1 MLGKLELLNSQKSQ
15 KRSFPLGP
23 FPRHIWIH
31 QDTPQDGLDKTCYE
45 IWKRVQHLSEECSS
59 KAQEETPSQQSDED
73 GADPERLGETRD
85 IGMKAESSRTGCN
98 KDEISL
104 LVQQEYM
111 SLAKENPNN
120 TELLGQL
127 LGEDDKTAL
136 DLEQSSLKT
145 SSVQSAGENLSDQKE
160 PLENVSKSITKE
172 QKDGDY
178 KKESDPGFR
187 ASPEST
193 TFILSSK
200 STGKSIHQ
208 AEMNV
213 VNSTTSNKEISK
225 LLAQFSLKHIETSQ
239 APDNKVV
246 MEETKI
252 IKDFLQNSMFSTT
265 SNKNLTPALSTSSE
279 KPADHSVLGQRSQL
293 PVFAKICANIASR
306 AGNHRF
312 QNSASGSTQ
321 HMVVS
326 SGAAV
331 SDNKNQ
337 ETIYRKTLNNESGN
351 SSQSHAI
358 KSISSGLT
366 VLQESSQDYN
376 PNKSFYKYI
385 VDPQIESKSS
395 LPTAETNQNVMEG
408 YNGKD
413 EGAIHPSLSQF
424 KMETCS
430 SEKSLGSMKQNLSV
444 VSSNMKK
451 SVGKSEKSILYE
463 LLGTAKKVDGQS
475 ALYNSK
481 TDVHGAESKS
491 TTNLKYTGNIF
502 TPRSAATATVT
513 SNRPPLLNYAPPLPP
528 NPSNYTQYQALYQQ
542 RARMPYQQT
551 LHPQLGC
558 FARQVNPYNYQQ
570 VAQQF
575 LRPPYS
581 PVVSYIPFVQPD
593 FSYQPRNIPKPP
605 SNTQEAPAMAGD
617 GPQFLYQPAYGLSS
631 RWILYGTDVIHRS

>member
-1 MLGKLELLNSQKSQ
+1 
-15 KRSFPLGP
+15 
-23 FPRHIWIH
+23 
-31 QDTPQDGLDKTCYE
+31 
-45 IWKRVQHLSEECSS
+45 
-59 KAQEETPSQQSDED
+59 
-73 GADPERLGETRD
+73 
-85 IGMKAESSRTGCN
+85 
-98 KDEISL
+98 
-104 LVQQEYM
+104 
-111 SLAKENPNN
+111 
-120 TELLGQL
+120 
-127 LGEDDKTAL
+127 
-136 DLEQSSLKT
+136 
-145 SSVQSAGENLSDQKE
+145 
-160 PLENVSKSITKE
+160 
-172 QKDGDY
+172 
-178 KKESDPGFR
+178 
-187 ASPEST
+187 
-193 TFILSSK
+193 
-200 STGKSIHQ
+200 
-208 AEMNV
+208 
-213 VNSTTSNKEISK
+213 SNKEISK

-312 QNSASGSTQ
+312 QNS
-321 HMVVS
+321 
-326 SGAAV
+326 
-331 SDNKNQ
+331 
-337 ETIYRKTLNNESGN
+337 
-351 SSQSHAI
+351 
-358 KSISSGLT
+358 
-366 VLQESSQDYN
+366 
-376 PNKSFYKYI
+376 
-385 VDPQIESKSS
+385 
-395 LPTAETNQNVMEG
+395 ETNQNVMEG

-481 TDVHGAESKS
+481 TDVHGAESKLKPS
-491 TTNLKYTGNIF
+491 LSTATTNLKYTGNIF

-617 GPQFLYQPAYGLSS
+617 GPQFLYQPAYG
-631 RWILYGTDVIHRS
+631 Y

>member
-1 MLGKLELLNSQKSQ
+1 
-15 KRSFPLGP
+15 
-23 FPRHIWIH
+23 
-31 QDTPQDGLDKTCYE
+31 
-45 IWKRVQHLSEECSS
+45 
-59 KAQEETPSQQSDED
+59 
-73 GADPERLGETRD
+73 
-85 IGMKAESSRTGCN
+85 
-98 KDEISL
+98 
-104 LVQQEYM
+104 
-111 SLAKENPNN
+111 
-120 TELLGQL
+120 
-127 LGEDDKTAL
+127 
-136 DLEQSSLKT
+136 
-145 SSVQSAGENLSDQKE
+145 
-160 PLENVSKSITKE
+160 
-172 QKDGDY
+172 
-178 KKESDPGFR
+178 
-187 ASPEST
+187 
-193 TFILSSK
+193 
-200 STGKSIHQ
+200 
-208 AEMNV
+208 
-213 VNSTTSNKEISK
+213 SNKEISK

-312 QNSASGSTQ
+312 QNS
-321 HMVVS
+321 VS

-337 ETIYRKTLNNESGN
+337 ETIY
-351 SSQSHAI
+351 
-358 KSISSGLT
+358 
-366 VLQESSQDYN
+366 
-376 PNKSFYKYI
+376 P
-385 VDPQIESKSS
+385 
-395 LPTAETNQNVMEG
+395 
-408 YNGKD
+408 
-413 EGAIHPSLSQF
+413 LSQF

-481 TDVHGAESKS
+481 TDVHGAESKFNIPVKTA

-617 GPQFLYQPAYGLSS
+617 GPQFLYQPAYG
-631 RWILYGTDVIHRS
+631 Y